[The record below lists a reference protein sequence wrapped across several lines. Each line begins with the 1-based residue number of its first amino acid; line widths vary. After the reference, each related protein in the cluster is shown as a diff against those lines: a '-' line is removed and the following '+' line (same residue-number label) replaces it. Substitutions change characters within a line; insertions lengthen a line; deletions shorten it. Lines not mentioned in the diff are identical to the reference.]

1 MKPQGAPQDPRERWC
16 RLVLRALAASFA
28 LVGTIFFVAPD
39 GTVRVMNAVGAALG
53 DFAAAPPSALRFW
66 LSLGTGYMVLVTAL
80 AWVAQRDLRRHRV
93 LVALLALG
101 KATSALTCLGFYIF
115 TLDAFIYLANFLV
128 DGTIAVTALAIW
140 GIIPS
145 VGVSRGLDAAAA
157 GGPGDR
163 TAARSAASILEA
175 MVPRGGPFAEGAH
188 DIVDAGALESFL
200 AGAAPGAVGALRLLL
215 RLVDVSPFF
224 LPPLRLRRFSALPLA
239 ERVEI
244 LEAWERSRLV
254 PRRQAMHALKMLVLT
269 HVYSRPEIA
278 ARVGYPHPLER
289 VPRNAEDAA

>member
-1 MKPQGAPQDPRERWC
+1 
-16 RLVLRALAASFA
+16 
-28 LVGTIFFVAPD
+28 
-39 GTVRVMNAVGAALG
+39 MNAVGAALG
-53 DFAAAPPSALRFW
+53 DFTPAPPSALRFW

-80 AWVAQRDLRRHRV
+80 AWMAQRDLRRQRP

-101 KATSALTCLGFYIF
+101 KATSALTCLAFYVF
-115 TLDAFIYLANFLV
+115 SLDAFIYLANFLV
-128 DGTIAVTALAIW
+128 DGTIAVTAMAIW
-140 GIIPS
+140 VIVPS
-145 VGVSRGLDAAAA
+145 LSPGVAGARDVGLA
-157 GGPGDR
+157 GGQGDR
-163 TAARSAASILEA
+163 ASARRAASILEA
-175 MVPRGGPFAEGAH
+175 MVPRGGPFAEGAG
-188 DIVDAGALESFL
+188 DVVDPAALESFL
-200 AGAAPGAVGALRLLL
+200 AGAAPGAVPALRLLL